1 MTGLA
6 WQMIVR
12 VFDYYCC
19 KSNALDE
26 SVFAMSLGGWRF
38 MVRDF
43 ALATH
48 KSKYCKP
55 ADCDNIFIGMLCR
68 PRPTYALKGAPLARG
83 TGLPKLTKR
92 FSWHTPHERFFSSL
106 VFDTVATALYQLGS
120 LKAYTA
126 SCRRG

>member
-1 MTGLA
+1 MLHFRA
-6 WQMIVR
+6 QMLVR

-48 KSKYCKP
+48 KSKFCKP
-55 ADCDNIFIGMLCR
+55 ADCDNIFIGW
-68 PRPTYALKGAPLARG
+68 APPLHLA
-83 TGLPKLTKR
+83 P
-92 FSWHTPHERFFSSL
+92 F
-106 VFDTVATALYQLGS
+106 
-120 LKAYTA
+120 
-126 SCRRG
+126 

>member
-12 VFDYYCC
+12 IFDYYCC

-55 ADCDNIFIGMLCR
+55 ADCDNVFIGMPPSSHVHAAWR
-68 PRPTYALKGAPLARG
+68 AALTERR
-83 TGLPKLTKR
+83 LPNGCD
-92 FSWHTPHERFFSSL
+92 ESL
-106 VFDTVATALYQLGS
+106 VPQNASSAPSSSTPSSQRLIGLAVGRDTAF
-120 LKAYTA
+120 
-126 SCRRG
+126 CRRG